1 MAQGPSKAT
10 TSAAGIGIQRANPL
24 TEQQA
29 RLLLEEH
36 ARSGMTVS
44 AFCLSKGLK
53 RDRLIWWQKKF
64 TSTSKATVPASP
76 ATRLVEVKMASES
89 TRTPETLA
97 SPQASGLQQ
106 GPFELCLGDTR
117 RLRVP
122 HDFQEASL
130 QRLLR
135 VLAEVP

>member
-1 MAQGPSKAT
+1 MAQGSSKAT
-10 TSAAGIGIQRANPL
+10 TSAAGIGIQRASPL

-44 AFCLSKGLK
+44 AFCRSKGLK
-53 RDRLIWWQKKF
+53 RDRLVWWQKKF
-64 TSTSKATVPASP
+64 ASP
-76 ATRLVEVKMASES
+76 STPATPSSAPRAPRLLPVAI
-89 TRTPETLA
+89 
-97 SPQASGLQQ
+97 ASGPTQKRNAVPEGGSSLQSH
-106 GPFELCLGDTR
+106 FDLWLGETR

-122 HDFQEASL
+122 HDFQETSL